1 MSTWK
6 EVMDV
11 VDHSFGHWTG
21 STQDHG
27 GVTFDGCIDHQ
38 AVKELPNTTGIAAVL
53 GRRAFASH
61 PLWRGGFKWFVNGFQ
76 FLDLTNKEK
85 IVKSIRNKKR
95 LFVFIAAVTPAEL
108 WLLFDEGG
116 VSVHPFICT
125 VLQKGPFE
133 KHLNKRIPVQKVS
146 LQKSSDKP

>member
-38 AVKELPNTTGIAAVL
+38 AVKELPNTTRVAAVL

-61 PLWRGGFKWFVNGFQ
+61 PLWRAGFKWFVNGFQ
-76 FLDLTNKEK
+76 FLHLKIEK
-85 IVKSIRNKKR
+85 IV
-95 LFVFIAAVTPAEL
+95 VPEL
-108 WLLFDEGG
+108 WLLFHEGVFKMYSYCG
-116 VSVHPFICT
+116 GSKRTFWKASK
-125 VLQKGPFE
+125 QKKSSTKGY
-133 KHLNKRIPVQKVS
+133 VQK
-146 LQKSSDKP
+146 SDNNALRPRPLYLFHCPFRPTL